1 MGPNDYNAVMDVLQN
16 SGNSRRLLFTAL
28 MGVLFVVFSLGCVER
43 RLLITSEPS
52 GALVYLNDQEVGRT
66 PLEVPF
72 TWYGTYDVRLEREGY
87 QTLQTEQV
95 AEQPWW
101 EKPGPDLFAEAIPDK
116 RVEIAWHLKMTPAQP
131 ASETDPQRL
140 LDFAKQLRELNRRD

>member
-1 MGPNDYNAVMDVLQN
+1 MTTNDYNAAMPRPAGLIAIALLCVL
-16 SGNSRRLLFTAL
+16 
-28 MGVLFVVFSLGCVER
+28 SLGCVER
-43 RLLITSEPS
+43 RLMITSEPA

-72 TWYGTYDVRLEREGY
+72 TWYGTYDVRLVREGY

-101 EKPGPDLFAEAIPDK
+101 EKPGPDLFAEAMPDK
-116 RVEIAWHLKMTPAQP
+116 RVEIAWHLQMQPAEP
-131 ASETDPQRL
+131 ASETDPNRVL
-140 LDFAKQLRELNRRD
+140 EFATQLRELNRRD

>member
-1 MGPNDYNAVMDVLQN
+1 MSPNDYNAAMHRSAALIAIALACVM
-16 SGNSRRLLFTAL
+16 
-28 MGVLFVVFSLGCVER
+28 SLGCVER
-43 RLLITSEPS
+43 RLMITSEPA

-87 QTLQTEQV
+87 KTLETEQV

-101 EKPGPDLFAEAIPDK
+101 EKPGPDLIAEAMPDK
-116 RVEIAWHLKMTPAQP
+116 RVEIAWHLKMLPKVP
-131 ASETDPQRL
+131 ASETDPERVV
-140 LDFAKQLRELNRRD
+140 DFAKQMRELNRRD